1 MSGKSR
7 TRAELY
13 VRLVILLADF
23 GLFALALYA
32 DIRLGYKV
40 PVGTYIIIL
49 GAPGAMF
56 SGDLLA
62 GYVSGPKQ

>member
-1 MSGKSR
+1 MPGKSR

-32 DIRLGYKV
+32 DIPLGYEV
-40 PVGTYIIIL
+40 PIPVYIIIL

-62 GYVSGPKQ
+62 GYVSGSN